1 MSVSN
6 PTVSVLMT
14 AYNREKYIAD
24 AICSV
29 LASSFTDFELIVVD
43 DGSSDRTV
51 AIARE
56 FEATDRRVRVEVN
69 PVNLGDYPNRNR
81 AAALANGRYLKYVDS
96 DDIIYPHG
104 LAMMVECMEKV
115 PEAGLGLQ
123 RPPQPDVPY
132 PIALTPHEAYREH
145 FLGSGSLFAEAP
157 ISLIFRAAE
166 FREVGGFSG
175 RRFVGDTEF
184 CLKMGARYPTVKMP
198 FGLVWW
204 RSHGEQEIVLGQ
216 VAAGYPVMTYQIT
229 VDALASPENPLEPA
243 ERVTALR
250 RVRKSHTRL
259 IWRTALHRLRI
270 GDARTIM
277 KETRFR
283 IRDVLQSS
291 F

>member
-1 MSVSN
+1 VST
-6 PTVSVLMT
+6 PVVSVLMT

-24 AICSV
+24 AIRSV
-29 LASSFTDFELIVVD
+29 LASSLTDFELIVVD
-43 DGSSDRTV
+43 DCSSDRTV
-51 AIARE
+51 AVARE
-56 FEATDRRVRVEVN
+56 FEAKDRRVRVEVN

-81 AAALANGRYLKYVDS
+81 AAALANGHYLKYVDS

-104 LAMMVECMEKV
+104 LAMMVECMEKF

-145 FLGSGSLFAEAP
+145 FLSSGSLFAEGP
-157 ISLIFRAAE
+157 IALIFRTDK

-175 RRFVGDTEF
+175 RRFIGDTEF

-216 VAAGYPVMTYQIT
+216 VATGYPIMNYQVN
-229 VDALASPENPLEPA
+229 VDSLASPENPLASA

-250 RVRKSHTRL
+250 RVRKTHARFVCS
-259 IWRTALHRLRI
+259 TAIRRC
-270 GDARTIM
+270 
-277 KETRFR
+277 R
-283 IRDVLQSS
+283 IRDAFIIMRETEFGPMEVIRNL
-291 F
+291 FVK